1 MNGFSLKIKELFM
14 ALLLLL
20 VALPILADLSLEGSF
35 TQGGLLEGRVTP
47 GAKVLLNGSPIRTS
61 KEGVFLIGFGRD
73 EPLESKLKVIYSDGS
88 IEIRKIEL
96 VKRQY
101 DIQRVDGLPPSKV
114 TPPEHDWKRI
124 KAESALVKQA
134 RRQDDKRTDFLS
146 GFKWPAIGRISGVYG
161 SQRVLNGKPRRPHFG
176 VDVAGPVGTKVVA
189 PADGLVTLVHR
200 NMFYSGGTLIVDHG
214 HGLSSSFLHLSKI
227 LVSEGDYVKQGM
239 LIAEI
244 GATGRASGPH
254 LDWRM
259 NLFKKRLDPALLVGP
274 MSNDKKR
281 P

>member
-1 MNGFSLKIKELFM
+1 MNSFSLKIKHLFI
-14 ALLLLL
+14 ALPMLL
-20 VALPILADLSLEGSF
+20 VALPIMADLSLEGSF

-47 GAKVLLNGSPIRTS
+47 SAEVLLNGSPIRTS
-61 KEGVFLIGFGRD
+61 EEGVFLVGFGRD
-73 EPLESKLKVIYSDGS
+73 EPLESKLEVIYSDGTV
-88 IEIRKIEL
+88 EIRKIEL

-101 DIQRVDGLPPSKV
+101 EIQRVDGLPPSKV
-114 TPPEHDWKRI
+114 TPPEHDWQRI
-124 KAESALVKQA
+124 KTEGALVKQA
-134 RRQDDKRTDFLS
+134 RRRDDKRTDFLA

-189 PADGLVTLVHR
+189 PADGLVTLAHR

-227 LVSEGDYVKQGM
+227 LVSEGDYVKQGT

-274 MSNDKKR
+274 MSK
-281 P
+281 

>member
-1 MNGFSLKIKELFM
+1 MNGFTLKIRNLLLT
-14 ALLLLL
+14 LLLLPT
-20 VALPILADLSLEGSF
+20 ALPVLAELSLKGSF
-35 TQGGLLEGRVTP
+35 TQGGLLEGHVVP
-47 GAKVLLNGSPIRTS
+47 GTKVFLNDNPIRTS
-61 KEGVFLIGFGRD
+61 EQGVFLIGFGRD
-73 EPLESKLKVIYSDGS
+73 EPLESRLKVIYSDGLV
-88 IEIRKIEL
+88 EQRKIEL

-114 TPPEHDWKRI
+114 TPPKHDWKRI
-124 KAESALVKQA
+124 KAEGVLVKQA
-134 RRQDDKRTDFLS
+134 RKRDDQRTDFLG
-146 GFKWPAIGRISGVYG
+146 GFEWPAIGRISGVYG

-200 NMFYSGGTLIVDHG
+200 DMFYSGGTLIVDHG

-227 LVSEGDYVKQGM
+227 LVSEGDYVKQGGV
-239 LIAEI
+239 IAEI
-244 GATGRASGPH
+244 GATGRVSGPH
-254 LDWRM
+254 LDWRI

-274 MSNDKKR
+274 MSTDKKR

>member
-1 MNGFSLKIKELFM
+1 MNGFSLKIKELFI

-61 KEGVFLIGFGRD
+61 EEGVFLIGFGRD
-73 EPLESKLKVIYSDGS
+73 EPLESKLKVLYSDGS
-88 IEIRKIEL
+88 VEIRKIEL

-124 KAESALVKQA
+124 KAEGALVKQA
-134 RRQDDKRTDFLS
+134 RRQDDKRTDFLG

-161 SQRVLNGKPRRPHFG
+161 SQRVLNGKPRWPHFG

-227 LVSEGDYVKQGM
+227 LVSEGDYVKQGT